1 MEKASGLQ
9 GRLLWVALACLLHLP
24 GLLSKEGGNCHD
36 SGAACAPRIYV
47 YRLPKHLNP
56 GPNRRCELSQF
67 AAESVILESV
77 KELAS
82 IVEEPEDADFFWVP
96 ASVMCRGGQ
105 ATNTTTGAYIL
116 RDVVAYLRASGPFF
130 DAHGGK
136 DHIFTYMVQ
145 ASTCTHPALA
155 IPELRNAVIL
165 THWTIRHST
174 LTCTLPGNHL
184 VVPTPFHDKYT
195 GVDADI
201 AQKDKHRSIHVL
213 AVGVPETTAVVSDSE
228 RNMTT
233 FLSAIKYRTANL
245 LHGKYKGHVMQRAEW
260 APTHYPQ
267 YFSSQF
273 CLVTLNSLGIQMK
286 LASQAGCIP
295 IFISE
300 EAMPWDHLLPYDMFS
315 LSLPLDSLFR
325 LPFDVTSLRVKTDK
339 MNEMRRV
346 MSCMSRFMGW
356 RHKKGLAAKLL
367 LCDLRMRKEP
377 SVHLHIDIAACE
389 ITCEPDGWGTE
400 QRLETSWQPAAER
413 TLPDLSVDTGEV

>member
-1 MEKASGLQ
+1 VGEEDGNE
-9 GRLLWVALACLLHLP
+9 ACLLQ
-24 GLLSKEGGNCHD
+24 C
-36 SGAACAPRIYV
+36 
-47 YRLPKHLNP
+47 
-56 GPNRRCELSQF
+56 
-67 AAESVILESV
+67 
-77 KELAS
+77 
-82 IVEEPEDADFFWVP
+82 VP
-96 ASVMCRGGQ
+96 
-105 ATNTTTGAYIL
+105 
-116 RDVVAYLRASGPFF
+116 
-130 DAHGGK
+130 HG
-136 DHIFTYMVQ
+136 
-145 ASTCTHPALA
+145 C
-155 IPELRNAVIL
+155 
-165 THWTIRHST
+165 
-174 LTCTLPGNHL
+174 
-184 VVPTPFHDKYT
+184 
-195 GVDADI
+195 
-201 AQKDKHRSIHVL
+201 
-213 AVGVPETTAVVSDSE
+213 
-228 RNMTT
+228 
-233 FLSAIKYRTANL
+233 TANSDL
-245 LHGKYKGHVMQRAEW
+245 TSWLRFPQAEW